1 MGNIVELWN
10 MLGERDADP
19 DPDLSTAVFI
29 CSFIHSLPKCFLSL
43 YHVLAIVLALSAGD
57 VSLIPDLGTK
67 IARAM
72 GN

>member
-1 MGNIVELWN
+1 MANKNHGWDFPGGPALKN
-10 MLGERDADP
+10 
-19 DPDLSTAVFI
+19 LSAN
-29 CSFIHSLPKCFLSL
+29 
-43 YHVLAIVLALSAGD
+43 AGD